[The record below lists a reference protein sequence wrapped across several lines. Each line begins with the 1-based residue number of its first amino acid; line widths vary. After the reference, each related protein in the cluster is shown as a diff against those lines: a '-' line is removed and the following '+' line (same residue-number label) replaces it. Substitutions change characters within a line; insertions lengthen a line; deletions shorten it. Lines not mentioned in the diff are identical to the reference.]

1 MGMGGALH
9 VCLAPLQAFGSN
21 FFGIAIDRLDHLSM
35 WNNEAAPE
43 YDDGLAWCGSPCYP
57 LMS

>member
-1 MGMGGALH
+1 M
-9 VCLAPLQAFGSN
+9 LQAFGPN
-21 FFGIAIDRLDHLSM
+21 FYGIAIDRLDHLSM
-35 WNNEAAPE
+35 WNNNATAQ